1 MDTINISKDH
11 KVASPYGYSGV
22 FSNSKTN
29 QPFKKQLIKPE
40 TNNNNLNTSHIENKL
55 HTNQNSNSLNTYTNY
70 SQQAIEDNSKKIGL
84 EGKIR
89 PWGLNLIQMT
99 QRIWKFRN

>member
-11 KVASPYGYSGV
+11 KVASPFGYNGV

-40 TNNNNLNTSHIENKL
+40 TNNNNINTSHIENKL
-55 HTNQNSNSLNTYTNY
+55 QTNHNSNNLNTYTNY
-70 SQQAIEDNSKKIGL
+70 SQQAIVDNSKK
-84 EGKIR
+84 K
-89 PWGLNLIQMT
+89 W
-99 QRIWKFRN
+99 FRG